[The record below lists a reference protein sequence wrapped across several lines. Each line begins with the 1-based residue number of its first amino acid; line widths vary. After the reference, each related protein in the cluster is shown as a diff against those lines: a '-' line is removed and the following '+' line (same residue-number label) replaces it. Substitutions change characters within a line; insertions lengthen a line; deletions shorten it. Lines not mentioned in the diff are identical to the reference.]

1 MAKWY
6 DYVIEVA
13 MRLKTKDATPKSLD
27 ALKEYLGEEYVI
39 SQSSMAKDM
48 LGFDPDEL
56 NDEGQAEDEL
66 TATLQVQMAFT
77 ESQMEDDEPT
87 EEALAELHAEL
98 TAYLEAKYQV
108 EDLELLDDGLNSYRL
123 GEREETIRRRIDRG
137 RRTRHAGLLPGH
149 AAGRA

>member
-27 ALKEYLGEEYVI
+27 ALKEYLGEQYVI
-39 SQSSMAKDM
+39 SESSMVKDM

-56 NDEGQAEDEL
+56 NDEDQAADEL
-66 TATLQVQMAFT
+66 TATLQVQTAFT
-77 ESQMEDDEPT
+77 ESQMDDDEPT

-108 EDLELLDDGLNSYRL
+108 EDLELLDDGLNSYLL
-123 GEREETIRRRIDRG
+123 GEREEDE
-137 RRTRHAGLLPGH
+137 
-149 AAGRA
+149 

>member
-6 DYVIEVA
+6 DYVIEFVV
-13 MRLKTKDATPKSLD
+13 RLKTKDATPKSLD

-39 SQSSMAKDM
+39 SESGVKDM

-56 NDEGQAEDEL
+56 NDEDQAEDEL

-98 TAYLEAKYQV
+98 TAYLEANYEV
-108 EDLELLDDGLNSYRL
+108 EDLELLDDGLNSYWL
-123 GEREETIRRRIDRG
+123 GERDE
-137 RRTRHAGLLPGH
+137 
-149 AAGRA
+149 

>member
-1 MAKWY
+1 VAVLVNLTATNKDNRAMAKWY

-27 ALKEYLGEEYVI
+27 ALKEYLGEQYVI
-39 SQSSMAKDM
+39 SESSMVKDM

-56 NDEGQAEDEL
+56 NDEDQAADEL
-66 TATLQVQMAFT
+66 TATLQVQTAFT
-77 ESQMEDDEPT
+77 ESQMDDDEPT

-108 EDLELLDDGLNSYRL
+108 EDLELLDDGLNSYLL
-123 GEREETIRRRIDRG
+123 GEREEDE
-137 RRTRHAGLLPGH
+137 
-149 AAGRA
+149 